1 MYFALI
7 ELPFDLKYYIKMA
20 ATKNTKLTIKTEE
33 LSSELFQKIKYTEDF
48 KNSSKINHFQIYV
61 IITYVSDFILKLKEN
76 KFLEDS
82 IFYLNGYQIK
92 YNLFGDDKSYLC
104 FTVTFMT
111 EEGKYFPKTIVE
123 SRVTSKLVMSSL
135 EDIFNGVKAVASK
148 PSVSINSTI
157 KNGSA
162 KFEELAKPTK
172 YAKDFP
178 NFSGGSTKAKKVT
191 GINFAAVAASGTP
204 SVSMPKLIT
213 TSEDIESRLNEI
225 EKSIESDEKTL
236 SNLLNTLEDKKG
248 ELKTLTK
255 LFEETKA
262 EEERKAKEA
271 ELKAKETKAEEAKA
285 RLLKM
290 RQLQEELAKLA
301 EAVKQDT
308 EEDTDESETEAKA
321 VAITPEAVAT
331 THESVA
337 TTPEAEAK
345 PESSKL
351 RVAKIKV
358 KSPKLVEMK
367 SSSDEKDLS
376 FESIGENPVKENLDE
391 KGYGRYSPSPKT
403 LNFAED
409 EDDF

>member
-148 PSVSINSTI
+148 PSVSVSSTI

-178 NFSGGSTKAKKVT
+178 NFSGGSTKAKKVN
-191 GINFAAVAASGTP
+191 GINFAAVAASGTA

-271 ELKAKETKAEEAKA
+271 ELKAKATKAKEAEDKKQ
-285 RLLKM
+285 RLI
-290 RQLQEELAKLA
+290 QLETEMAKLKSELNSA
-301 EAVKQDT
+301 
-308 EEDTDESETEAKA
+308 DESEIAEA
-321 VAITPEAVAT
+321 VAITPEAVAIT
-331 THESVA
+331 PESVA
-337 TTPEAEAK
+337 ITPESVAITPEAETK

-358 KSPKLVEMK
+358 KTPKLVEMKK
-367 SSSDEKDLS
+367 SSSDEKDPS
-376 FESIGENPVKENLDE
+376 FESIGEKPVKENLDDE
-391 KGYGRYSPSPKT
+391 GYGRYSPSSKT
-403 LNFAED
+403 LNFADD
-409 EDDF
+409 EY

>member
-1 MYFALI
+1 
-7 ELPFDLKYYIKMA
+7 MA

-148 PSVSINSTI
+148 PSVRINSTI

-178 NFSGGSTKAKKVT
+178 NFSGGSTKPKKVASN
-191 GINFAAVAASGTP
+191 INFAAVAASGTA

-225 EKSIESDEKTL
+225 VKSIESDEKTL

-321 VAITPEAVAT
+321 VAITPESVAITPEAVAIT
-331 THESVA
+331 PESVA
-337 TTPEAEAK
+337 ITPESVAITPEAETK

-358 KSPKLVEMK
+358 KTPKLVEMK
-367 SSSDEKDLS
+367 SSSDEKDPS
-376 FESIGENPVKENLDE
+376 FESIGEKPVKENLDDE
-391 KGYGRYSPSPKT
+391 GYGRYSPSSKT
-403 LNFAED
+403 LNFADD
-409 EDDF
+409 EY

>member
-1 MYFALI
+1 
-7 ELPFDLKYYIKMA
+7 MA

-191 GINFAAVAASGTP
+191 GINFAAVAASGTA

-225 EKSIESDEKTL
+225 VKSIESDEKTL

-271 ELKAKETKAEEAKA
+271 ELKAKATKAKEAEDKKQ
-285 RLLKM
+285 RLI
-290 RQLQEELAKLA
+290 QLETEMAKLKSELNSA
-301 EAVKQDT
+301 
-308 EEDTDESETEAKA
+308 DESETEAKA
-321 VAITPEAVAT
+321 VATTPEAIAITPEAVAT
-331 THESVA
+331 I
-337 TTPEAEAK
+337 PEAEAK

-358 KSPKLVEMK
+358 KTPKLVAMK

>member
-1 MYFALI
+1 
-7 ELPFDLKYYIKMA
+7 MA

-148 PSVSINSTI
+148 PSVRINSTI

-178 NFSGGSTKAKKVT
+178 NFSGGSTKPKKVASN
-191 GINFAAVAASGTP
+191 INFAAVAASGTA

-225 EKSIESDEKTL
+225 VKSIESDEKTL

-271 ELKAKETKAEEAKA
+271 ELKAKATKAKEAEDKKQ
-285 RLLKM
+285 RLI
-290 RQLQEELAKLA
+290 QLETEMAKLKSELNSA
-301 EAVKQDT
+301 
-308 EEDTDESETEAKA
+308 DESEIAEA
-321 VAITPEAVAT
+321 VAITPEAVAI
-331 THESVA
+331 TH
-337 TTPEAEAK
+337 EAEAK

-358 KSPKLVEMK
+358 KTPKLVEMKK
-367 SSSDEKDLS
+367 SSSDEKDPS
-376 FESIGENPVKENLDE
+376 FESIGEKPVKENLDDE
-391 KGYGRYSPSPKT
+391 GYGRYSPSSKT
-403 LNFAED
+403 LNFADD
-409 EDDF
+409 EY

>member
-1 MYFALI
+1 
-7 ELPFDLKYYIKMA
+7 MA

-191 GINFAAVAASGTP
+191 GINFAAVAASGTA

-225 EKSIESDEKTL
+225 VKSIESDEKAL

-308 EEDTDESETEAKA
+308 EEDTDESSETEEKA

-331 THESVA
+331 I
-337 TTPEAEAK
+337 PEAEAK

-367 SSSDEKDLS
+367 SSSDEKAPS
-376 FESIGENPVKENLDE
+376 FESIGEKPVEENLDE
-391 KGYGRYSPSPKT
+391 KGYGRYSPSSKT